1 MEVSQNSNKPANN
14 IRDYID
20 SEEIDFGT
28 EPPTQQINV
37 GEPTNELVVREE
49 DFASEDLNEVP
60 ESEPIADDNIE
71 EPEETPIE
79 EPEETPIEE
88 PEELADSEVNQEQ
101 PADSKSSRKESSE
114 QRLTQ
119 LPLSKIK
126 SIMKADPDVHIVAA
140 EAIFLM
146 TRAAE
151 LFVQNMAKE
160 AHTYAVAGKKKTI
173 VRRDVDMTI
182 ESVDTLMFLEGM
194 MNV

>member
-101 PADSKSSRKESSE
+101 PADSKSSRKGNV
-114 QRLTQ
+114 
-119 LPLSKIK
+119 KI
-126 SIMKADPDVHIVAA
+126 MVP
-140 EAIFLM
+140 
-146 TRAAE
+146 
-151 LFVQNMAKE
+151 
-160 AHTYAVAGKKKTI
+160 
-173 VRRDVDMTI
+173 
-182 ESVDTLMFLEGM
+182 
-194 MNV
+194 